1 MNEDLNNTIMKARI
15 AEKLSNSIT
24 EEIYRTAN
32 KIKFNTESMYYII
45 LTEAYS
51 ELKDKTDFF
60 NNLLE
65 TNIRNSYDY
74 HEVIQ
79 ALDILH
85 DKDVITTETRN
96 SLIKN
101 YLVDKISKEF
111 TESLSKYLNMMLE
124 GKKL

>member
-1 MNEDLNNTIMKARI
+1 MKARI

-45 LTEAYS
+45 LSEAYS
-51 ELKDKTDFF
+51 DLKDKTDFF
-60 NNLLE
+60 DNLLE
-65 TNIRNSYDY
+65 ANIRNSYDY

-111 TESLSKYLNMMLE
+111 TESLNKYLNMMLE